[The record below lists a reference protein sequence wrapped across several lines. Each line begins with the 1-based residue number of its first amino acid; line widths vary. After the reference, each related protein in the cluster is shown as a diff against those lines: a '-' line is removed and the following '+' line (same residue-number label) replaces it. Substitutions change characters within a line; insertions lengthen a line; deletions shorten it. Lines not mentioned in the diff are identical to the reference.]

1 MAIVAGTDKDGKR
14 MTSHCVTAYGVAGL
28 ITRTC
33 QMTINALH
41 VSFDMDAVGE
51 VLGPICVATG
61 TQGISG
67 SGSASLL
74 RMYLVT
80 VHTSHIHFAVAAC
93 LPFKQRAS
101 VTRTTQVFGPSDQ
114 HILLRV
120 LGAIGPVACL
130 TGDAGQ
136 HKLTGDRIVAGGVA
150 GKTFTRF
157 FRLLQID
164 LKDRIK

>member
-1 MAIVAGTDKDGKR
+1 MAIVAGADKDSKR
-14 MTSHCVTAYGVAGL
+14 MTGNCTTAHGAAGL

-51 VLGPICVATG
+51 VLGSIYVAAG

-67 SGSASLL
+67 SSSAGLL
-74 RMYLVT
+74 SMHLVT

-93 LPFKQRAS
+93 LPFKQRAG
-101 VTRTTQVFGPSDQ
+101 VTGTTQVFGLGDQ

-136 HKLTGDRIVAGGVA
+136 HKLTGDRVIACGVA
-150 GKTFTRF
+150 GKALTRF
-157 FRLLQID
+157 FRLLQINLED
-164 LKDRIK
+164 WIK

>member
-1 MAIVAGTDKDGKR
+1 MAIVASTDKDGKR
-14 MTSHCVTAYGVAGL
+14 MTGHCVAAYGVAGL

-51 VLGPICVATG
+51 VPGSIYVAASA
-61 TQGISG
+61 QRISG
-67 SGSASLL
+67 SSSAGLL
-74 RMYLVT
+74 SMYLVT
-80 VHTSHIHFAVAAC
+80 VHTSHIHFAVTAC
-93 LPFKQRAS
+93 LPLKQRAG
-101 VTRTTQVFGPSDQ
+101 VTRTTQVFGPGDQ

-164 LKDRIK
+164 LEDRIK